1 MTRSCSVSS
10 ARRNPVAS
18 MKHQPRGVPCPLG
31 RPQVSP
37 EKNHVIK
44 PPTFLSSPRSH
55 HRFLSFCILST
66 HFFSLALLFFDKM
79 LSFSLIIITML
90 AAGGI
95 CVPLYSAPEAST
107 GALSSIGKRQRS
119 THTKWYCSNRDD
131 PSTCTTTTW
140 TEGGEGEGD
149 GQRSSGGGQPR
160 KAQAVPQTQEEKTTG
175 NEETTQTDNADT
187 STGNN
192 NNPPSTTS
200 TDANSMLATINKWR
214 TAYNKPQLTWSQDLV
229 ASSAKTGSDNNGK
242 GGETFQHGGAG
253 NAEVMT
259 PGGETAGGAD
269 LKGYSPFEASYILG
283 WLCEVPTGPVAGAC
297 ADLKSVVN
305 MSVVSPSFSP
315 LFFLIYCTIC

>member
-1 MTRSCSVSS
+1 
-10 ARRNPVAS
+10 
-18 MKHQPRGVPCPLG
+18 
-31 RPQVSP
+31 
-37 EKNHVIK
+37 
-44 PPTFLSSPRSH
+44 
-55 HRFLSFCILST
+55 
-66 HFFSLALLFFDKM
+66 M

-95 CVPLYSAPEAST
+95 CVPLYSAPEASSAKT
-107 GALSSIGKRQRS
+107 LASIGKRQRT

-140 TEGGEGEGD
+140 TEGGEGD
-149 GQRSSGGGQPR
+149 GQRSGGGQPG
-160 KAQAVPQTQEEKTTG
+160 KAQAVPQTHEETTG
-175 NEETTQTDNADT
+175 NDESTTQTDNSDT

-192 NNPPSTTS
+192 QPPPTS
-200 TDANSMLATINKWR
+200 TDANAMLATVNKWR

-242 GGETFQHGGAG
+242 GGETFKHGGAG

-297 ADLKSVVN
+297 ADLKSLVN
-305 MSVVSPSFSP
+305 MSVVTPFPPSS
-315 LFFLIYCTIC
+315 LLHNC

>member
-1 MTRSCSVSS
+1 
-10 ARRNPVAS
+10 
-18 MKHQPRGVPCPLG
+18 
-31 RPQVSP
+31 
-37 EKNHVIK
+37 
-44 PPTFLSSPRSH
+44 
-55 HRFLSFCILST
+55 
-66 HFFSLALLFFDKM
+66 M

-90 AAGGI
+90 AVGGI
-95 CVPLYSAPEAST
+95 CVPLYSAPEAASAKT
-107 GALSSIGKRQRS
+107 LASIGKRQRT

-140 TEGGEGEGD
+140 TEGGEGD
-149 GQRSSGGGQPR
+149 GQRSGGGQPG
-160 KAQAVPQTQEEKTTG
+160 KAQAVPQTQEETTG
-175 NEETTQTDNADT
+175 NEETTQTDNSDT

-192 NNPPSTTS
+192 PPPTTTS
-200 TDANSMLATINKWR
+200 PDANAMLATINKWR

-242 GGETFQHGGAG
+242 GGETFKHGGAG

-297 ADLKSVVN
+297 ADLKSLVN
-305 MSVVSPSFSP
+305 MSVVTPFPPSS
-315 LFFLIYCTIC
+315 LLHNC

>member
-1 MTRSCSVSS
+1 
-10 ARRNPVAS
+10 
-18 MKHQPRGVPCPLG
+18 
-31 RPQVSP
+31 
-37 EKNHVIK
+37 
-44 PPTFLSSPRSH
+44 
-55 HRFLSFCILST
+55 
-66 HFFSLALLFFDKM
+66 M

-140 TEGGEGEGD
+140 TEGEGEGEGD
-149 GQRSSGGGQPR
+149 GQPSSGGGQPR

-175 NEETTQTDNADT
+175 NDESTTTQTDNPDT
-187 STGNN
+187 STGNTN
-192 NNPPSTTS
+192 NNPPTTTS
-200 TDANSMLATINKWR
+200 PDANGMLTTINKWR

-242 GGETFQHGGAG
+242 GGETFEHGGAG

>member
-1 MTRSCSVSS
+1 
-10 ARRNPVAS
+10 
-18 MKHQPRGVPCPLG
+18 
-31 RPQVSP
+31 
-37 EKNHVIK
+37 
-44 PPTFLSSPRSH
+44 
-55 HRFLSFCILST
+55 
-66 HFFSLALLFFDKM
+66 
-79 LSFSLIIITML
+79 ML

-95 CVPLYSAPEAST
+95 CVPLYSAPEASSSSAKT
-107 GALSSIGKRQRS
+107 LSSLIGKRQRS

-140 TEGGEGEGD
+140 TEGEGQGD
-149 GQRSSGGGQPR
+149 GQRSSGGGQPG
-160 KAQAVPQTQEEKTTG
+160 KAQAVPQTQEDETTG
-175 NEETTQTDNADT
+175 NDESTTQTDNSNT
-187 STGNN
+187 STGTNNNNN
-192 NNPPSTTS
+192 NNPPTTTS

-229 ASSAKTGSDNNGK
+229 ASSAKTGRGNNGK

-297 ADLKSVVN
+297 ADLKSIVN
-305 MSVVSPSFSP
+305 MDYRGGRGHFDILVDDAYTQIGCAFTRDPDAGEGYIQG
-315 LFFLIYCTIC
+315 LWICDLKL